1 MLNLKSAEYVS
12 YFGETMN
19 VYEILV
25 GNSEKKGPLW
35 GPSCGWEDVTKM
47 NLKERK
53 Y

>member
-25 GNSEKKGPLW
+25 GNSEKKGSTLGAKLW
-35 GPSCGWEDVTKM
+35 MGRC
-47 NLKERK
+47 